1 MQTKLNDFQ
10 KYYKKPNHNKLKY
23 LIIGIFILLSVFT
36 ARAVFAETNEPKIE
50 NIDLVF
56 DKETYSL
63 MQDTSTKI
71 GFTIKNNN
79 SFVAKIHAWADCEED
94 ELECNYSK
102 KYTLPEN
109 SELTGSFYVSAL
121 EESHSEVTVYIK
133 LLNSEN
139 QEIKQFRQDIEVTE
153 DEEDGEF
160 SVDVSNTNVCIGR
173 TNTITLDIEN
183 DYSDGLYN
191 IYLSSPKLVISSE
204 YSNPV
209 YLKDEKEIDYSVI
222 VSNNVT
228 DKEKLDLTLRI
239 KNEKIEVTKEFSL
252 YAEDCPEPNNDF
264 TVSGP
269 ATTTQN
275 ISKGQSKTLSYTLKN
290 ISNTTRTFYISEDNV
305 NSGIYV
311 DISNRKFTLEPNQS
325 KTIKFTFN
333 VSEDCRSGT
342 YNIKLDFFDG
352 LKSIS
357 KTVKLIVNP
366 KYSFKVESLSEP
378 NLNLTIG
385 KPLPIMILLKNNG
398 DLSEDIEIEFLPNN
412 DLKATIENKKINVD
426 KHSSKY
432 LTIYVS
438 SGEFT
443 QLRLSSLNIKIKG
456 KSSGFS
462 EELQYTIN
470 VVKVSETLNIELL
483 SYPKKLTVE
492 PNSSQEF
499 DITLR
504 NKGNKVTITNIEL
517 SNVPQGVDIV
527 ADQVITLNPGE
538 TKTISVKV
546 NIGDVPKED
555 IDAKLRFVA
564 NNGNVLEQPIL
575 FKLTEEPEKERSK
588 LLGLLSLRNSIL
600 FGIIFICLLIILF
613 FVLGIFKIK
622 RNWLYHHF
630 LFFFYFF

>member
-10 KYYKKPNHNKLKY
+10 EYNKKSNHNKLKY
-23 LIIGIFILLSVFT
+23 LVIGTFILLSLFT
-36 ARAVFAETNEPKIE
+36 ARVVFAETNEPDIG
-50 NIDLVF
+50 NINLIF
-56 DKETYSL
+56 DKEIYSL

-71 GFTIKNNN
+71 GFTIENNN
-79 SFVAKIHAWADCEED
+79 PVVAKIRVWADCEDED

-109 SELTGSFYVSAL
+109 SELTDSFYVSAL
-121 EESHSEVTVYIK
+121 DESDSKVTVYIK

-139 QEIKQFRQDIEVTE
+139 QDTEEFRTDIEVTE

-160 SVDVSNTNVCIGR
+160 SVDLSSTNVCVGR
-173 TNTITLDIEN
+173 TNTIALDIEN

-209 YLKDEKEIDYSVI
+209 YLRDEKEIDYSVI
-222 VSNNVT
+222 VSDNAT
-228 DKEKLDLTLRI
+228 AGEKFDLTLRI
-239 KNEKIEVTKEFSL
+239 ENEEIEITKELSL

-269 ATTTQN
+269 ASTTQN
-275 ISKGQSKTLSYTLKN
+275 ISKGQSKTLSYYLKN
-290 ISNTTRTFYISEDNV
+290 TSNTNRTFYISEDNV
-305 NSGIYV
+305 NSEIDV
-311 DISNRKFTLEPNQS
+311 DISNRQFTLEPNQS
-325 KTIKFTFN
+325 KTINFTFK
-333 VSEDCRSGT
+333 VSENISSGT
-342 YNIKLDFFDG
+342 YNIKLSFFDG

-357 KTVKLIVNP
+357 KTVKLVVNP
-366 KYSFKVESLSEP
+366 KYSLEIESLSEP

-385 KPLPIMILLKNNG
+385 KPLQIMILLKNNG
-398 DLSEDIEIEFLPNN
+398 DISEDLEIDLAPNN
-412 DLKATIENKKINVD
+412 DLKATVEDYKININ

-443 QLRLSSLNIKIKG
+443 QLRLSSLNVKIRS
-456 KSSGFS
+456 KSSNIS
-462 EELQYTIN
+462 EELDYTIN
-470 VVKVSETLNIELL
+470 IVKVSETLNIELL
-483 SYPKKLTVE
+483 SFPTKLSVE
-492 PNSSQEF
+492 PNSSKEF
-499 DITLR
+499 EITLR
-504 NKGNKVTITNIEL
+504 NKGNKITITKIEL
-517 SNVPQGVDIV
+517 ANVPQGIDII

-555 IDAKLRFVA
+555 IDAQLRFVA

-575 FKLTEEPEKERSK
+575 FKLTEETEKEKSK
-588 LLGLLSLRNSIL
+588 LSGLLTLRNSIL
-600 FGIIFICLLIILF
+600 FGIIFICLLIMLF
-613 FVLGIFKIK
+613 FVLGIFRIK
-622 RNWLYHHF
+622 RT
-630 LFFFYFF
+630 

>member
-50 NIDLVF
+50 NIDFVF

-79 SFVAKIHAWADCEED
+79 SFVAKIHVWVDCEED

-109 SELTGSFYVSAL
+109 SEFTGSFYVSAL
-121 EESHSEVTVYIK
+121 EESHSEVIVYIK

-160 SVDVSNTNVCIGR
+160 SVDISNTNVCIGR

-222 VSNNVT
+222 VSDNVT

-333 VSEDCRSGT
+333 VSEDCMSGT

-412 DLKATIENKKINVD
+412 DLKATIENKRLMLIN
-426 KHSSKY
+426 
-432 LTIYVS
+432 I
-438 SGEFT
+438 
-443 QLRLSSLNIKIKG
+443 QANI
-456 KSSGFS
+456 
-462 EELQYTIN
+462 
-470 VVKVSETLNIELL
+470 
-483 SYPKKLTVE
+483 
-492 PNSSQEF
+492 
-499 DITLR
+499 
-504 NKGNKVTITNIEL
+504 
-517 SNVPQGVDIV
+517 
-527 ADQVITLNPGE
+527 
-538 TKTISVKV
+538 
-546 NIGDVPKED
+546 
-555 IDAKLRFVA
+555 
-564 NNGNVLEQPIL
+564 
-575 FKLTEEPEKERSK
+575 
-588 LLGLLSLRNSIL
+588 
-600 FGIIFICLLIILF
+600 
-613 FVLGIFKIK
+613 
-622 RNWLYHHF
+622 
-630 LFFFYFF
+630 